1 MGSLVKRGALAVL
14 GVAVTLTWWTLR
26 GGGGGS
32 QAQQG
37 IPARVWEGGGG
48 TLTIQVETTCPAKMS
63 IGFDARD
70 AEQRKSLEVWEKVP
84 AGERSW
90 TIDVPPRAG
99 GYIELNAESPKVG
112 DRLKWTIAVNGQVID
127 EQSETLEQALQP
139 NYAFFLQ
146 LHAEDYGQA
155 KRDEEG

>member
-1 MGSLVKRGALAVL
+1 MGNLVKRGALAVL

-26 GGGGGS
+26 GGGTGA
-32 QAQQG
+32 QTQQG
-37 IPARVWEGGGG
+37 IPGRVWDGGGG

-70 AEQRKSLEVWEKVP
+70 EEKRRSLEVWEAVP
-84 AGERSW
+84 AGARSW

-112 DRLKWTIAVNGQVID
+112 DQLKWTLSLNGQVID
-127 EQSETLEQALQP
+127 EQSETLQEALQP
-139 NYAFFLQ
+139 NHAFFLQ
-146 LHAEDYGQA
+146 LHEDDYSQA
-155 KRDEEG
+155 RPNEEG